1 MNYDYSKLKGK
12 IRELGITQNEYARY
26 IGITEQSLILRFKNK
41 RQFRQE
47 EMQKTMELFE
57 EPIKNVHI
65 YFFTQK
71 VQKIEL
77 ISLAN

>member
-41 RQFRQE
+41 RRFRQE

-57 EPIKNVHI
+57 EPIENVHI

-71 VQKIEL
+71 VQK
-77 ISLAN
+77 NRTN

>member
-41 RQFRQE
+41 RRFRQE

-71 VQKIEL
+71 VQK
-77 ISLAN
+77 NRTN

>member
-41 RQFRQE
+41 RRFRQE
-47 EMQKTMELFE
+47 EMQKTMELFD

-71 VQKIEL
+71 VQK
-77 ISLAN
+77 NRTN

>member
-1 MNYDYSKLKGK
+1 MIYDYSKLKGK

-41 RQFRQE
+41 RRFRQE

-71 VQKIEL
+71 VQK
-77 ISLAN
+77 NRTN

>member
-41 RQFRQE
+41 RRFRQE

-71 VQKIEL
+71 VQK
-77 ISLAN
+77 NRYY

>member
-12 IRELGITQNEYARY
+12 IKELGVTQNEFAKQ
-26 IGITEQSLILRFKNK
+26 IGITEQSLILRFKNQ
-41 RQFRQE
+41 RRFRQE
-47 EMQKTMELFE
+47 EMQKTMELFD

-71 VQKIEL
+71 VQK
-77 ISLAN
+77 NRTN